1 MKKKIAFFIFVC
13 SSFMGLSK
21 INAQTAPSG
30 TLTSSPQNVTEFT
43 NENGAGNT
51 KLSWSTANSPRTLVT
66 LTKTRKGGGV
76 LSTET
81 VVINNN
87 SAAGSKVINY
97 IQKDMIHTF
106 KLFTATG
113 TSNTDYV
120 KGDLLAT
127 CIVNG
132 YDPSISEVKKH

>member
-1 MKKKIAFFIFVC
+1 MKKTLAIFIMVG
-13 SSFMGLSK
+13 SSLVGLSK

-30 TLTSSPQNVTEFT
+30 TLTASPQNVTAFT

-51 KLSWSTANSPRTLVT
+51 KLSWSTANSPRTLIT
-66 LTKTRKGGGV
+66 LTKTRKNGSL
-76 LSTET
+76 LSAET

-87 SAAGSKVINY
+87 NATGSRDINY
-97 IQKDMIHTF
+97 IQKDIIHTF

-127 CIVNG
+127 YIVNG
-132 YDPSISEVKKH
+132 YDPAAK